1 MNLTT
6 KQSYKIKRAV
16 SDELRKRHPA
26 CPVYQLT
33 ITDCYVMPQ
42 VLLHGLLVT
51 PCDVRVSWRDEKNFL
66 NKDCISV
73 LGTFMGDDVSDI
85 EILENVAEHV
95 TQAPK
100 KITVTLDDVI
110 EYAAPIKSVPQP
122 KEQPKEQ
129 SPHHLEPDAERAY
142 LTSLQVGERVIET
155 ASSCMCGVMGTVV
168 NNGNSVKWDSQPG
181 DTGHMTT
188 SITHGTR
195 RVVDYLVNMLR
206 EVERTMITCGD
217 SAHPWIPGARARPLL
232 RDIQHAINSVTRASQ
247 TE

>member
-85 EILENVAEHV
+85 EILENVAEHITLV
-95 TQAPK
+95 PK
-100 KITVTLDDVI
+100 GYT
-110 EYAAPIKSVPQP
+110 
-122 KEQPKEQ
+122 QPKEQ